1 MANKNIVQM
10 TYHTVIM
17 SSKTIDGETKSS
29 KINIKG
35 IKEIEELLPDQDG
48 LRLWMQET
56 VLKSRAG
63 LPVDLIHIKVI
74 PELYEKIIK
83 KVYFKIGKNVELL
96 KDSKV
101 TFRIP
106 VKSNNVFFEDII
118 QLVLFS
124 NQLRTPIIVIHI

>member
-1 MANKNIVQM
+1 M